1 MSLPDLPSE
10 RRLLRGWKEIGA
22 YLGAAPRSA
31 QRYAAELGLPVHRA
45 GASRGSVSAYTDEL
59 DAWVRRRSDGRKAA
73 SDDDD
78 ATAAGDAP
86 GASPAGAAA
95 PEVYVPSTGRR
106 WAIRAGL
113 VLAVAA
119 TSVVIWATL
128 GRDGAFPARDAR
140 AGSLASVAPG
150 AGRRADTT
158 YRLWVR
164 YPNGST
170 ASLGTSERHPA
181 TVQLAP
187 GQVVVLQ
194 PTPRGDRL
202 RIDVYQQEE
211 LLASDGQRQLFAT
224 TELGRS
230 PETAPQPVTFNM
242 EVGTLELAWVGG
254 GK

>member
-1 MSLPDLPSE
+1 MPLPDLPSE

-59 DAWVRRRSDGRKAA
+59 DAWVRRRSDGRRAA
-73 SDDDD
+73 TGE
-78 ATAAGDAP
+78 AAALAAGAAP
-86 GASPAGAAA
+86 GAPSAGTEA
-95 PEVYVPSTGRR
+95 PPTYVPSTRRR
-106 WAIRAGL
+106 WAIRGGL

-128 GRDGAFPARDAR
+128 GRDGAFPVRDAS
-140 AGSLASVAPG
+140 AGSPPSVAPG
-150 AGRRADTT
+150 AGRRAGTT

-170 ASLGTSERHPA
+170 ASIGTSERHPA
-181 TVQLAP
+181 IVQLAP
-187 GQVVVLQ
+187 GEVVVLQ
-194 PTPRGDRL
+194 PAPRGDRL
-202 RIDVYQQEE
+202 RIDVYEQQG
-211 LLASDGQRQLFAT
+211 SPGDDGPRRLFAT

-230 PETAPQPVTFNM
+230 PETAPLPVTFNLGA
-242 EVGTLELAWVGG
+242 GTLELAWIGG
-254 GK
+254 GR